1 MDTYNDDDVN
11 DYGDDSGNSE
21 GGARRGFG
29 DLDEEDKLS
38 VNMDDI
44 VDDDEEDAIDLSA
57 KQKKSQVQATPA
69 HAEETKDENNTSGSD
84 D

>member
-44 VDDDEEDAIDLSA
+44 VDDDEEEDAINL
-57 KQKKSQVQATPA
+57 
-69 HAEETKDENNTSGSD
+69 
-84 D
+84 

>member
-11 DYGDDSGNSE
+11 DYGDESGNSA
-21 GGARRGFG
+21 GGVRRGFG

-44 VDDDEEDAIDLSA
+44 IDEDDEDTIDMSA
-57 KQKKSQVQATPA
+57 TTKKS
-69 HAEETKDENNTSGSD
+69 
-84 D
+84 